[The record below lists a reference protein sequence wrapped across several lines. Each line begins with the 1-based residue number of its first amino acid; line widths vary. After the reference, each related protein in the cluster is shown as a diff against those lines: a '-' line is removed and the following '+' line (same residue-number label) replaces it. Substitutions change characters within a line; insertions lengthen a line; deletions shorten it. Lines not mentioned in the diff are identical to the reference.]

1 MIARAEA
8 EMGLV
13 FPPSY
18 RRLIEEF
25 GTWDVPPTEFNAIY
39 QTPAMGEELLG
50 TPDFT
55 REDRAELGLPQHF
68 MVVMHDDVWDVVV
81 LDTSQPDADGEYP
94 VFAWNPGVLDGGLME
109 RIADSFGEFALEE
122 CQEKLS

>member
-1 MIARAEA
+1 MSDAVDASAQVADLIRANEGIAQHGDGCSPEVIARAEA

-25 GTWDVPPTEFNAIY
+25 GTWDVPPTEFLAIY

-50 TPDFT
+50 TPAFT

-68 MVVMHDDVWDVVV
+68 MVV
-81 LDTSQPDADGEYP
+81 S
-94 VFAWNPGVLDGGLME
+94 
-109 RIADSFGEFALEE
+109 
-122 CQEKLS
+122 